1 MRSKFKMR
9 LLIAVLL
16 AFAGLGVYGLSI
28 RLVPSLSWISIAM
41 LAGAVIINL
50 TIRCPNC
57 GHHLTGRRTF
67 GVPHYCPNCGTEI
80 RDGDFEEE

>member
-16 AFAGLGVYGLSI
+16 ACAGLGIYGLSI
-28 RLVPSLSWISIAM
+28 SLAPSLRLVSIAM
-41 LAGAVIINL
+41 MVGAVIINL

-57 GHHLTGRRTF
+57 GRHLTGRRTF
-67 GVPHYCPNCGTEI
+67 GLPHYCPNCGTAI
-80 RDGDFEEE
+80 CDGDFEEE

>member
-16 AFAGLGVYGLSI
+16 ACAGLGVYGLSI
-28 RLVPSLSWISIAM
+28 RLVPSLSWVSIVM
-41 LAGAVIINL
+41 LVSAVIINL

-67 GVPHYCPNCGTEI
+67 GLPHYCPNCGTAI
-80 RDGDFEEE
+80 RDGDFEED